1 MRVFAPSEA
10 GRGARRWRIGV
21 LALALVV
28 AGCGFDPSDHTLP
41 GTGVRGAHYRLVVEF
56 ESLLSLPAGAT
67 VRSNGAEVGA
77 VEQIRLDGHAALADL
92 DIRAEVGLPV
102 GTRAELRQTTVL
114 GDIYIALLPP
124 PHPGTDLLRDGDR
137 IPLRDTETGP
147 QIEQILERMAAFVNG
162 GSATR
167 TQDAL
172 EQLVAMMPADPAETS
187 ALAAQLGTDLAAT
200 VEHLPDLD
208 RMIAAT
214 DAVSARLHRMR
225 EEVGFLFSETARRR
239 LDRVPQF
246 MTAVLN
252 VVIDVNTLTTG
263 LDWLIPRLP
272 HINEA
277 LEKAATLLREP
288 SPDAS
293 TWAGNG
299 ARLSELMTGKVVPFL
314 GAPALNV
321 RRIGVTGSPSGEV
334 DALILLRL
342 IGVLP

>member
-1 MRVFAPSEA
+1 MSRRVIL
-10 GRGARRWRIGV
+10 IGTL
-21 LALALVV
+21 LALLA

-41 GTGVRGAHYRLVVEF
+41 GTGVRGGHYDVIVEF
-56 ESLLSLPAGAT
+56 ESLLSLPAGAR
-67 VRSNGAEVGA
+67 VRSNGAEIGA
-77 VEQIRLDGHAALADL
+77 VDSITLEPRAAIAALH
-92 DIRAEVGLPV
+92 IRADVRLPV

-124 PHPGTDLLRDGDR
+124 AQPTGATLGDGDR

-172 EQLVAMMPADPAETS
+172 EQLVAMMPEDPAGTGE
-187 ALAAQLGTDLAAT
+187 LAARIDTDLAVT
-200 VEHLPDLD
+200 VAHLPDID

-214 DAVSARLHRMR
+214 DQVSQRLNSMR
-225 EEVGFLFSETARRR
+225 EEVGFIFSETARHR
-239 LDRVPQF
+239 LERVPQF

-277 LEKAATLLREP
+277 LEKSATLLREP
-288 SPDAS
+288 SPDAT
-293 TWAGNG
+293 TWIGNG
-299 ARLSELMTGKVVPFL
+299 AAISELLNGKVIPFL
-314 GAPALNV
+314 GAPAVDL
-321 RRIGVTGSPSGEV
+321 RRIGLGASPGGEV

>member
-1 MRVFAPSEA
+1 MT
-10 GRGARRWRIGV
+10 RRWTRWAL
-21 LALALVV
+21 LAAVPALLAPMT
-28 AGCGFDPSDHTLP
+28 GCGFDPSDHTLP
-41 GTGVRGAHYRLVVEF
+41 GTGVRGERYRIVVEF
-56 ESLLSLPAGAT
+56 DSLLSLPAGAR

-77 VEQIRLDGHAALADL
+77 VDSIRLGPHAALADL
-92 DIRAEVGLPV
+92 DIRAEVRLPV

-124 PHPGTDLLRDGDR
+124 AIATGTGTATLADGDR
-137 IPLRDTETGP
+137 IPLSDTDTGP
-147 QIEQILERMAAFVNG
+147 QIEQIMDRVAAFVNG
-162 GSATR
+162 GSALR

-172 EQLVAMMPADPAETS
+172 EELVAVLPEDPTETS
-187 ALAAQLGTDLAAT
+187 ELAARLGADLATT

-208 RMIAAT
+208 RMLAAT
-214 DAVSARLHRMR
+214 DQASARLAAMR
-225 EEVGFLFSETARRR
+225 EEVGFLFSETARLR

-252 VVIDVNTLTTG
+252 VVIDVNTLVDG

-277 LEKAATLLREP
+277 LEKSATLLREP
-288 SPDAS
+288 APDAT
-293 TWAGNG
+293 TWIGNG
-299 ARLSELMTGKVVPFL
+299 AALSDLINGKVVPFL
-314 GAPALNV
+314 GAPAIDV
-321 RRIGVTGSPSGEV
+321 RRIGLTGSPSGEV